1 MSAIE
6 ADRNFRPYLRLSQLY
21 IYPIKS
27 AGGISLKSAEVVE
40 RGLRYDRRWMVVD
53 ASNRFLS
60 QRELPRMARISVQ
73 LVDDGL
79 FVSAP
84 EMTTMKVPDLPETAR
99 TIPVTIWE
107 DSVEAFEFGA
117 ETNEWF
123 SDFLGVPCKL
133 VYMPDE
139 TNRLASRNNV
149 ASRVSFADA
158 YPLLLIS
165 EASLEDL
172 NSRLSGSVAMNRFRP
187 NIVVKGCEPFAEDT
201 WKEIFIGAVRFHLVK
216 PCARC
221 TITTVDQTTGIKG
234 KEPLRTLASYREHN
248 GSVMFGQN
256 LIHGNTG
263 IVHVGDALD
272 IIQIK
277 TLQPYSQSKEN
288 IS

>member
-1 MSAIE
+1 MPIPE
-6 ADRNFRPYLRLSQLY
+6 ADRNVWPHPRLSQIY

-27 AGGISLKSAEVVE
+27 AGGISLESAEVVE

-60 QRELPRMARISVQ
+60 QREFPRMALISVQ

-84 EMTTMKVPDLPETAR
+84 EMNAMKVSDVPGTTSKLW
-99 TIPVTIWE
+99 VTIWE

-117 ETNEWF
+117 ETNAWF
-123 SDFLGVPCKL
+123 SDFLGVACKL
-133 VYMPDE
+133 VYMPDDAG
-139 TNRLASRNNV
+139 RLASRNNV

-165 EASLEDL
+165 EASSEDL
-172 NSRLSGSVAMNRFRP
+172 NSRLSGRVPMNRFRP
-187 NIVVKGCEPFAEDT
+187 NIVVKDCEPFAEDI
-201 WKEIFIGAVRFHLVK
+201 WKEICIGTVRFHLVK

-221 TITTVDQTTGIKG
+221 MITTVDQTTGIKG

-272 IIQIK
+272 IIQTK